1 MGTEVSD
8 FFFFFLIF
16 AYLHFC
22 NFPVMI
28 LHYSA
33 FSKKVFIC
41 ITISGSLCTD
51 HEKVL
56 TEFEVVSNGGR

>member
-8 FFFFFLIF
+8 FFFNF

-22 NFPVMI
+22 NFLVMI
-28 LHYSA
+28 LHYSG

-41 ITISGSLCTD
+41 MTTSGSLGTD
-51 HEKVL
+51 REKVL
-56 TEFEVVSNGGR
+56 TDFEVVSNEGR

>member
-8 FFFFFLIF
+8 FFFLILLIYIFVIFL
-16 AYLHFC
+16 
-22 NFPVMI
+22 VMI
-28 LHYSA
+28 LHYSG

-41 ITISGSLCTD
+41 MTTSGSLCTD
-51 HEKVL
+51 LEEVL